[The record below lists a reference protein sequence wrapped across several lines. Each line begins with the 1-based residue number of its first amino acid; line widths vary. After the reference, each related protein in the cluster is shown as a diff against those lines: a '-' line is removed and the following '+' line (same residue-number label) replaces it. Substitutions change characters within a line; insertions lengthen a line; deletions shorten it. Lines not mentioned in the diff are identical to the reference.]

1 MSIQSSTV
9 GHRVFMIANAA
20 FLILIAVVCFVP
32 FLHVLALSFSSRQA
46 VETGLVTLWPVQP
59 TLRSY
64 AFIAEKPVFMKS
76 LLISV
81 ERVLLGSAV
90 NMVLTCLVAYPLSKT
105 TSAFRWRSV
114 YLWFFLVTMLFGG
127 GMIPL
132 YMVVV
137 KTRLIDS
144 IWSLVLPSAVPVF
157 NVILLVNFF
166 RDLPREL
173 EEAAYIDG
181 AGHWRTLWQVLIP
194 LSLPAIATLTLFV
207 VVFHWNSWF
216 DGLIYMRTPERQPL
230 QTYIAGLVRS
240 RSIIGGRRLSLQEL
254 RNMAAISEHTTQ
266 AAQILLA
273 SLPIIL
279 VYPLLQR
286 YFVKGIMLGSVKG

>member
-1 MSIQSSTV
+1 
-9 GHRVFMIANAA
+9 
-20 FLILIAVVCFVP
+20 L
-32 FLHVLALSFSSRQA
+32 
-46 VETGLVTLWPVQP
+46 
-59 TLRSY
+59 
-64 AFIAEKPVFMKS
+64 
-76 LLISV
+76 
-81 ERVLLGSAV
+81 
-90 NMVLTCLVAYPLSKT
+90 VLTFLVAYPLSKT
-105 TSAFRWRSV
+105 PSAFRLRSL
-114 YLWFFLVTMLFGG
+114 YLWFFLITMLFGG

-137 KTRLIDS
+137 KTMLIDTV
-144 IWSLVLPSAVPVF
+144 WSLVLPVAVPIF
-157 NVILLVNFF
+157 NVILLLNFF

-173 EEAAYIDG
+173 EEAAFIDG
-181 AGHWRTLWQVLIP
+181 AGHWRTLWQIYIP
-194 LSLPAIATLTLFV
+194 ISLPAIATLTLFV

-216 DGLIYMRTPERQPL
+216 DGLIYMRSPERQPL

-254 RNMAAISEHTTQ
+254 LDMAVVSERTAQ
-266 AAQILLA
+266 AAQIFLA